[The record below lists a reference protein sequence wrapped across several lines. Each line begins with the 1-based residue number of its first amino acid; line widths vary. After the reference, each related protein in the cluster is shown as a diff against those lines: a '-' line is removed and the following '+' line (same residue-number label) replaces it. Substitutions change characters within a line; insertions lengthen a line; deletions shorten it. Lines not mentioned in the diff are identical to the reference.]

1 MNIISDTTRRPDYDA
16 IVIGARCAG
25 AATALL
31 LARAGQRVLVVD
43 RAGYGSDTLSTH
55 ALMRAGVLQLSRW
68 GVLDEVAA
76 HSAPVRRTT
85 FHYDDTVVEVDL
97 AAGDGVDAL
106 YAPRRTLLD
115 RVLVDAARDAG
126 AVVRHGVA
134 FTDLIGDGAG
144 RVTGV
149 RATCSQTGPF
159 SATARVVVGA
169 DGRGSLLARR
179 VGAVTRRM
187 TRHSSATV
195 YGYFTGIANEGYRWY
210 FTEGA
215 SAGVIPADG
224 GVSNVFVSMSPQRFR
239 REVRPD
245 VAAGF
250 ASVLADAFP
259 EVAELVA
266 SATRVG
272 PSRTFPGSPGH
283 IRQAFGPG
291 WALVG
296 DAGSFKDP
304 ATAHGITDA
313 LRDAERL
320 SDAVVATAG
329 GENELSAYR
338 RYEKARDRF
347 AVPILE
353 NAAAVAS
360 LDWDLAT
367 LQALHLELSRILKAE
382 VDDIFRRDSEDERAA

>member
-1 MNIISDTTRRPDYDA
+1 MRIIPEETRGRDYDA
-16 IVIGARCAG
+16 IVVGARCAG

-68 GVLDEVAA
+68 GVLDAVAA

-85 FHYDDTVVEVDL
+85 FHYDDTVVDVDV
-97 AAGDGVDAL
+97 APADGVDAL

-126 AVVRHGVA
+126 ATVRHGVA
-134 FTDLIGDGAG
+134 VTGLIRDETG
-144 RVTGV
+144 RVTGI
-149 RATCSQTGPF
+149 RARCGQAGTF
-159 SATARVVVGA
+159 EATARVVIGA
-169 DGRGSLLARR
+169 DGSRSLVAR
-179 VGAVTRRM
+179 ATDAPTRRS
-187 TRHSSATV
+187 TPHATASV
-195 YGYFTGIANEGYRWY
+195 YGYFTGIENEGYRWY

-215 SAGVIPADG
+215 SAGVIPADD
-224 GVSNVFVSMSPQRFR
+224 GVSNVFVSLTPGRFR

-250 ASVLADAFP
+250 ASVMADAFP
-259 EVAELVA
+259 EVAALVT
-266 SATRVG
+266 SATRLG
-272 PSRTFPGSPGH
+272 RWRTFPGSPGH
-283 IRQAFGPG
+283 LRQAYGPG

-313 LRDAERL
+313 LRDAEWL
-320 SDAVVATAG
+320 ADAVVAAAG
-329 GENELSAYR
+329 GEHEVEAYA
-338 RYEKARDRF
+338 RYEETRDAF

-360 LDWDLAT
+360 FAWDLPA
-367 LQALHLELSRILKAE
+367 LQGLHRDLSKLQKAE
-382 VDDIFRRDSEDERAA
+382 VAAILQRDERVRAA